1 MAFCS
6 RVLSK
11 TLLKSSQIEKI
22 SIILLLGNI
31 AVFLLIFFALQI
43 YKNYRYFPNFQLIK
57 FRRTHVKINRN
68 FMVTY
73 FDACEILEMLSE
85 ASVKVFLDGGWGVDA
100 LIGRE
105 TRIHNDIDL
114 FVEKKDYGKAI
125 SVITW
130 KGYREVVMDYTT
142 DSHTVWKDDNGRI
155 IDLHCFEYVEDGIL
169 YDGYTFPSETFS
181 GKGNIG
187 NIEVTCINPEAQV
200 QFHLGYEYDENDVH
214 DVLLLCRTFN
224 LEIPE
229 QYKTHI

>member
-1 MAFCS
+1 
-6 RVLSK
+6 
-11 TLLKSSQIEKI
+11 
-22 SIILLLGNI
+22 
-31 AVFLLIFFALQI
+31 
-43 YKNYRYFPNFQLIK
+43 
-57 FRRTHVKINRN
+57 
-68 FMVTY
+68 MVTY

-187 NIEVTCINPEAQV
+187 N
-200 QFHLGYEYDENDVH
+200 H
-214 DVLLLCRTFN
+214 
-224 LEIPE
+224 
-229 QYKTHI
+229 

>member
-1 MAFCS
+1 
-6 RVLSK
+6 
-11 TLLKSSQIEKI
+11 
-22 SIILLLGNI
+22 
-31 AVFLLIFFALQI
+31 
-43 YKNYRYFPNFQLIK
+43 
-57 FRRTHVKINRN
+57 
-68 FMVTY
+68 MV
-73 FDACEILEMLSE
+73 S
-85 ASVKVFLDGGWGVDA
+85 
-100 LIGRE
+100 
-105 TRIHNDIDL
+105 
-114 FVEKKDYGKAI
+114 I

>member
-1 MAFCS
+1 MRIQKSGNKVYLAKRDFGVGLVNS
-6 RVLSK
+6 ISLETQYDRTSSK
-11 TLLKSSQIEKI
+11 IDTICCRF
-22 SIILLLGNI
+22 
-31 AVFLLIFFALQI
+31 VIFT
-43 YKNYRYFPNFQLIK
+43 P
-57 FRRTHVKINRN
+57 INRN

-114 FVEKKDYGKAI
+114 FVEKKDYCITI
-125 SVITW
+125 SVITG
-130 KGYREVVMDYTT
+130 KGYREVIMDYTT

-155 IDLHCFEYVEDGIL
+155 IDLHSFEYVEDGIL
-169 YDGYTFPSETFS
+169 YEGYTFPSDTFS